1 MNFFS
6 YDNVIA
12 LQEMIFHALYRKLAE
27 THDPLQYGPYNGT
40 VPVGFRERV
49 AGSCDAGGASS
60 GRCSLD
66 R

>member
-49 AGSCDAGGASS
+49 AGKGVTMETQANRPLA
-60 GRCSLD
+60 
-66 R
+66 